1 MCKTSTCHNK
11 GGGNYCS
18 IVGVLAGGG
27 GGGAKYLGE
36 INKKYTI
43 NIHQT
48 PTIVENIHLWENT
61 LVNLVFCSS
70 MVSMLCSVVY
80 IGQVQ
85 YIMSKEEWAV
95 CVCVCVCV
103 GQYANLYVNHRTDW
117 NFIAERV

>member
-1 MCKTSTCHNK
+1 MCKTSTCHVVR
-11 GGGNYCS
+11 GEVT
-18 IVGVLAGGG
+18 IVSVLAR

-70 MVSMLCSVVY
+70 MVSMLCGVVY
-80 IGQVQ
+80 IGH
-85 YIMSKEEWAV
+85 IMSKEEWAV
-95 CVCVCVCV
+95 CVCVCVWV
-103 GQYANLYVNHRTDW
+103 SMLISTSITELIGIL
-117 NFIAERV
+117 